1 MSSEEISV
9 VLSEILKDE
18 FVDQL
23 ITDELKW
30 QLENSDCMDDSLISA
45 MHTVI
50 AYYSVPGT
58 YMEGAYDAE

>member
-18 FVDQL
+18 FVDEL
-23 ITDELKW
+23 ISGELKW

-58 YMEGAYDAE
+58 YMEGAYDA

>member
-1 MSSEEISV
+1 MSSEEKSV
-9 VLSEILKDE
+9 VLSEILRVE
-18 FVDQL
+18 FVDEL
-23 ITDELKW
+23 IADELKW

>member
-1 MSSEEISV
+1 M

-23 ITDELKW
+23 IAEELKW

>member
-23 ITDELKW
+23 ITEELKW
-30 QLENSDCMDDSLISA
+30 QLENSDMDNSLMSA

-58 YMEGAYDAE
+58 YMEGAYDEK

>member
-1 MSSEEISV
+1 MI
-9 VLSEILKDE
+9 LSEILKDE

-23 ITDELKW
+23 ITEELKW
-30 QLENSDCMDDSLISA
+30 QLENGDMDNSLMSA

-58 YMEGAYDAE
+58 YMEGAYDA

>member
-1 MSSEEISV
+1 M
-9 VLSEILKDE
+9 VLSEILRQG

-23 ITDELKW
+23 IADELKW
-30 QLENSDCMDDSLISA
+30 QLENGDMDRAIESA

-58 YMEGAYDAE
+58 YMEGAYDSE

>member
-1 MSSEEISV
+1 VKV

-23 ITDELKW
+23 IAEELKW
-30 QLENSDCMDDSLISA
+30 QLENSDGMDDSLISA

-50 AYYSVPGT
+50 SYYSVPGT
-58 YMEGAYDAE
+58 YMEGAYDQ

>member
-1 MSSEEISV
+1 M

-18 FVDQL
+18 FVDEL

-30 QLENSDCMDDSLISA
+30 QLNNSDMDASLENA